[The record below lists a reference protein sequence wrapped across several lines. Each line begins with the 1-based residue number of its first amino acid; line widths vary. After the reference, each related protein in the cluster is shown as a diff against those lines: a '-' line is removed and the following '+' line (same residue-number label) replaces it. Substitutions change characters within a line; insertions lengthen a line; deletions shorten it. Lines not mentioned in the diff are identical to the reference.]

1 VLRRGLTLEIVFA
14 ISAILAVVALWAPKH
29 WVEWRYGDAILLPAQ
44 APNAPVAIVFGAGLR
59 RDGTP
64 TAVLYDRVATGVQ
77 LFHEGKI
84 AQLLMSG
91 SRFSD
96 RHDEPAAMKDLAISL
111 GVPAEAILTDAGGTR
126 TLTTCQRA
134 ISVFGIERAL
144 LVSQSY
150 HLPRALATC
159 DGLGL
164 QATGISADLRAYSPR
179 AIRFWETR
187 EIPATLVALLETR
200 LVGKN

>member
-1 VLRRGLTLEIVFA
+1 M
-14 ISAILAVVALWAPKH
+14 ILLVVAAVAVVTLWAPKQ

-44 APNAPVAIVFGAGLR
+44 APKAPVAIIFGAGLR

-64 TAVLYDRVATGVQ
+64 TAVLYDRVATGAQ
-77 LFHEGKI
+77 LFREGKI
-84 AQLLMSG
+84 RQLLMSG
-91 SRFSD
+91 SRFPD
-96 RHDEPAAMKDLAISL
+96 RYDEPAAMKGLAISL
-111 GVPAEAILTDAGGTR
+111 GVPEEAILTDAGGTR
-126 TLTTCQRA
+126 TLVTCQRA
-134 ISVFGIERAL
+134 ISVFKIERAL

-159 DGLGL
+159 NGLGM
-164 QATGISADLRAYSPR
+164 QATGVSADLRAYSPR
-179 AIRFWETR
+179 SLRFWETR